1 MADYRDYD
9 AEDAEK
15 QRKDDLVRNRF
26 QYRAPTQEQK
36 YQLLNAHNN
45 IMFLVDFLL
54 TLPDSRDRALALTS
68 LEDTRMRINK
78 AIVIGA
84 N

>member
-1 MADYRDYD
+1 M
-9 AEDAEK
+9 ENK
-15 QRKDDLVRNRF
+15 NDLVRARF
-26 QYRAPTQEQK
+26 QYRTPTEEQK
-36 YQLLNAHNN
+36 EQLLDAHVS
-45 IMFLVDFLL
+45 IMELVEFLL